1 MSPDETINCDRA
13 DEVGSELQKAM
24 VGKNFSELT
33 LKRSAKVL
41 PFSAMTSTIKVRGEA
56 VVIDQQKM
64 LNRVLAV
71 LQSGSELVVNYV
83 PSLFNNI
90 AMRKTVKSALG
101 QSLDLDKHT
110 ITEYTSPSATIID
123 GGHLIHVVV
132 WPTSLT
138 YQTVIDLYVNYVV
151 SHYNQVRIIVIF
163 DGYGDKQ
170 TTKSQEQRRRAAVKS
185 SADINL
191 ILDAQTTTSQ

>member
-1 MSPDETINCDRA
+1 
-13 DEVGSELQKAM
+13 M
-24 VGKNFSELT
+24 VDKNFSVLT

-56 VVIDQQKM
+56 VV

-71 LQSGSELVVNYV
+71 LQSGSELVVNYA

-101 QSLDLDKHT
+101 QSLDLVKHT

-163 DGYGDKQ
+163 DGHGDKQ
-170 TTKSQEQRRRAAVKS
+170 TTKSQEQRRRAAV
-185 SADINL
+185 N
-191 ILDAQTTTSQ
+191 